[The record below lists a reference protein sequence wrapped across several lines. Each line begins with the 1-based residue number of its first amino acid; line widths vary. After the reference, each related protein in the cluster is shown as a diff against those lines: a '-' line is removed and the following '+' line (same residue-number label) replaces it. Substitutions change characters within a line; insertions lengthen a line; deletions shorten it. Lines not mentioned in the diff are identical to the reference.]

1 MRRVGTHHPA
11 LRPIAVPLRTG
22 LAVGIVAI
30 AVAALAGCVPAAP
43 AATQS
48 ATAGPTPTSSAT
60 AAAPTIDLTGTANQ
74 NRAYFDSVN
83 EKFIA
88 AGGDLSGRPFIDN
101 LVKAG
106 YPKVD
111 MEVTPDRTSVNLAAD
126 NIQFSIRFGT
136 TCLIGQY
143 GNVGYA
149 STVTTVLSTG
159 RCLVGTTRPIDW

>member
-1 MRRVGTHHPA
+1 
-11 LRPIAVPLRTG
+11 VPLRAG
-22 LAVGIVAI
+22 LAVGIVAV
-30 AVAALAGCVPAAP
+30 AVAVLTGCVPAAP

-48 ATAGPTPTSSAT
+48 ASTSPTPSSSAT
-60 AAAPTIDLTGTANQ
+60 ADAPTIDLTGTANQ
-74 NRAYFDSVN
+74 NRAYFDAVN

-88 AGGDLSGRPFIDN
+88 AGVDLSGRPFIDN

-149 STVTTVLSTG
+149 STVTTMLSTG
-159 RCLVGTTRPIDW
+159 RCLVGITRPIDW